1 MNDER
6 RYDDPWRTDIT
17 KRMVNMEAQHI
28 ELKKSVLENTEIT
41 KSISTNT
48 DEIIQFFKAA
58 KGFFTVAGYI
68 GKLAKWTSAVV
79 AAIGAA
85 WALIKLGGRS

>member
-48 DEIIQFFKAA
+48 DEIIQFFKAG
-58 KGFFTVAGYI
+58 KGFFTFMGYF
-68 GKLAKWTSAVV
+68 GKIAKWTSIIIAAVFAV
-79 AAIGAA
+79 LGVSQIGG
-85 WALIKLGGRS
+85 K